1 MVQDRSSGGLS
12 TASRWDVGLV
22 LLTLLPLIQLAVNH
36 HYFYT
41 YVEWVDPWL
50 YFGYFVDLP
59 EHLRTFDGTYYNT
72 RLSVLLP
79 GYLIH
84 KWFPPLL
91 GNAVLKLSLFYI
103 CLFTLYAILRRAAG
117 HRAALLMA
125 ICLGCFAFFVRTIG
139 TDYVDGY
146 GITYFLLASWCLHRV
161 DGSRFG
167 LVWYWFAG
175 VALAA
180 MGVANITYL
189 LLVPFAVAVHWAT
202 TPDRRLGRLL
212 AGAGM
217 LTLGFAAL
225 LAGLGW
231 YNYSVTGR
239 FWFFVPSFT
248 WTVSFIQDY
257 TINPWHIS
265 ISDWI
270 GHAYWLIVPAVAV
283 LASSLALVRRIW
295 RGADSDRPHWPY
307 HVQLLGLVLAFG
319 LLEASRKICVLQ
331 FKYYASLLMPAAYLA
346 LGCSVSK
353 SLAGLSRPLFAG
365 LCATVIGVSLGLPVF
380 SQQVDAIDTTFN
392 GQLLPVLVPLIC
404 GVVAVL
410 AWSRVSTRWTGIAV
424 VAFAMMF
431 FCINER
437 LPEQPVDSFSIVSDD
452 YGNKR
457 AVPKPADPLTQNS
470 QQVYQSIDKLAH
482 LVRSA
487 GKQRDTFFWFN
498 DNHSLKPVYHTAAS
512 TYNYLYRL
520 LGTKAPETADFNE
533 YMRHR
538 LKAPIR
544 IVLLSPPSSD
554 QTAQV
559 TAALQQMNLSPNIVW
574 RETIE
579 HAPIRFEVTILDT
592 NPAPALT
599 ATAAK

>member
-1 MVQDRSSGGLS
+1 MVQDRSSGGLG

-36 HYFYT
+36 EYFYST
-41 YVEWVDPWL
+41 VGTIDPWM

-146 GITYFLLASWCLHRV
+146 GMTYFLLASWCLHRV

-167 LVWYWFAG
+167 PVWYWLAG

-217 LTLGFAAL
+217 LTLGFVAL

-257 TINPWHIS
+257 TVNPWLIS

-283 LASSLALVRRIW
+283 LASSLALVQRIW
-295 RGADSDRPHWPY
+295 RGADSDHPHWPY

-331 FKYYASLLMPAAYLA
+331 FNYYASLLMPAAYLA

-365 LCATVIGVSLGLPVF
+365 LCATVIGVSLVLPAF
-380 SQQVDAIDTTFN
+380 SQQVYAIDTTFN
-392 GQLLPVLVPLIC
+392 RYLPQVIVPLTC

-410 AWSRVSTRWTGIAV
+410 AWSRLSTRWTGIAV

-431 FCINER
+431 TCINVR
-437 LPEQPVDSFSIVSDD
+437 LSVQSLYANSVKSPDD
-452 YGNKR
+452 WQ
-457 AVPKPADPLTQNS
+457 KPASVPYQS
-470 QQVYQSIDKLAH
+470 IQQVYQSIDKLAH

-498 DNHSLKPVYHTAAS
+498 DNQSLKPVYDSAAS
-512 TYNYLYRL
+512 TYNYRYRL
-520 LGTKAPETADFNE
+520 LGTKAPETDDFNE
-533 YMRHR
+533 YMRNR
-538 LKAPIR
+538 LKAPLR
-544 IVLLSPPSSD
+544 IVLLSPPNSD
-554 QTAQV
+554 QVTQV

-599 ATAAK
+599 AAAAK